1 MVAMAR
7 SACTVICLSVILPYG
22 RWFARVSHDDPEEG
36 TMTELRLSKGQAL
49 GNDYLVADF
58 DDVGTPSRALVQGLC
73 DRNFGVGSDGLLVGR
88 LDTDPIEL
96 RIFNPDGSS
105 AEKSG
110 NGLRIFGAW
119 LFRRGVVGHEPFQV
133 ALPTDTVTMEVRGR
147 HDDGS
152 VDITVAMGRASFQ
165 GADVGFTPEPG
176 YALGQPL
183 DLGDGLSAIVN
194 PVSTGNPHCV
204 VFVDALERDDFLARA
219 PRLAVHPAFAHGVN
233 TQFARVAGPDRIEA
247 WIWER
252 GVGETLASGSSA
264 SAITA
269 AAVRLGLVQA
279 GTVTV
284 AMRGGEVTVAVAQ
297 DFDITLSG
305 PAQVVFDAAVPGEV
319 AEGWG

>member
-1 MVAMAR
+1 M
-7 SACTVICLSVILPYG
+7 TDL
-22 RWFARVSHDDPEEG
+22 RV
-36 TMTELRLSKGQAL
+36 SKGQAL

-58 DDVGTPSRALVQGLC
+58 ADVDTPSAALVRGLC
-73 DRNFGVGSDGLLVGR
+73 SRHFGVGSDGLLVGR
-88 LDTDPIEL
+88 LDTDPVQL
-96 RIFNPDGSS
+96 RIYNPDGSS

-119 LFRRGVVGHEPFQV
+119 LFRRGLVGRAPFRV
-133 ALPTDTVTMEVRGR
+133 ALSTDTVTMEVRAE

-152 VDITVAMGRASFQ
+152 VDITVAMGRASFL

-176 YALGQPL
+176 YALGQTL
-183 DLGDGLSAIVN
+183 DLGDGLVAVVN

-204 VFVDALERDDFLARA
+204 VFVDALDRDDFLARA
-219 PRLAVHPAFAHGVN
+219 PRLAVHPAFANGVN

-264 SAITA
+264 SAISA

-279 GTVTV
+279 RALTV
-284 AMRGGEVTVAVAQ
+284 AMPGGEVEVAVGD
-297 DFDITLSG
+297 DFELTLSG
-305 PAQVVFDAAVPGEV
+305 PAQVVFEAVVPDRV
-319 AEGWG
+319 AEGWAG